1 METVVDG
8 RWAGESCEQ
17 LREVVVVQLTSD
29 VQTLRRTKNTAHARE
44 FEKDERDLHV
54 YHKSQSKEE
63 KIKSQLFQP
72 MHKTN
77 ERRVLEEDKILVLNY
92 CDISQLF

>member
-17 LREVVVVQLTSD
+17 LREVVVQLTSD
-29 VQTLRRTKNTAHARE
+29 VQTLRRAKNTTHARE

-54 YHKSQSKEE
+54 YHKAKKKRLSPNYSNQCVRQMEE
-63 KIKSQLFQP
+63 GFWRKI
-72 MHKTN
+72 
-77 ERRVLEEDKILVLNY
+77 
-92 CDISQLF
+92 ISWS

>member
-29 VQTLRRTKNTAHARE
+29 LRRTKNTVHARE
-44 FEKDERDLHV
+44 FK
-54 YHKSQSKEE
+54 KG
-63 KIKSQLFQP
+63 
-72 MHKTN
+72 
-77 ERRVLEEDKILVLNY
+77 
-92 CDISQLF
+92 

>member
-29 VQTLRRTKNTAHARE
+29 VQTLRRTKNTAQARE

-54 YHKSQSKEE
+54 YYKAKKKRLSPNYSNQYVRQMKEGFWR
-63 KIKSQLFQP
+63 KIKSW
-72 MHKTN
+72 
-77 ERRVLEEDKILVLNY
+77 
-92 CDISQLF
+92 S

>member
-44 FEKDERDLHV
+44 FEKDERGLHV
-54 YHKSQSKEE
+54 YHKARLSPNYSNQRVRQMKEGFRR
-63 KIKSQLFQP
+63 KIKSW
-72 MHKTN
+72 
-77 ERRVLEEDKILVLNY
+77 
-92 CDISQLF
+92 S

>member
-8 RWAGESCEQ
+8 RWVGESCEQ

-54 YHKSQSKEE
+54 YHKAKKKRLSPNYSNQCVRKMKEGFWR
-63 KIKSQLFQP
+63 KIKSW
-72 MHKTN
+72 
-77 ERRVLEEDKILVLNY
+77 
-92 CDISQLF
+92 S

>member
-1 METVVDG
+1 MVVG
-8 RWAGESCEQ
+8 Q
-17 LREVVVVQLTSD
+17 VKLREVVVVQLTSD

-54 YHKSQSKEE
+54 YHKAKKKRLSPNYSNQCVRKN
-63 KIKSQLFQP
+63 K
-72 MHKTN
+72 
-77 ERRVLEEDKILVLNY
+77 RRVLEEDKILVLNY

>member
-44 FEKDERDLHV
+44 FEKDERGLHV
-54 YHKSQSKEE
+54 YHKARLSSNYSNQRVRQMKEGFWR
-63 KIKSQLFQP
+63 KIKSW
-72 MHKTN
+72 
-77 ERRVLEEDKILVLNY
+77 
-92 CDISQLF
+92 S